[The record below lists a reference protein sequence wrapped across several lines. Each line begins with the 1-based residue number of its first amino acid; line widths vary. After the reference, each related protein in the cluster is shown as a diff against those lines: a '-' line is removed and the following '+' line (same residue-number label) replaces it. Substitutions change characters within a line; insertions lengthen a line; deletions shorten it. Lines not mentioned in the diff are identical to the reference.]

1 MTGNTI
7 KPYLLQAFYTWCI
20 DYAATPMVEVSKDS
34 RHHLPAHLTHEE
46 ILRFD
51 INPNAI
57 NDFVFGKEGMTF
69 EARFGSVKDGIVQDV
84 FLHYHAVTKI
94 FAKETGEGLNFSTFL
109 VNHNVTEG
117 SEDNK
122 ENKQDKAEKKKTYLQ
137 LVKNDPVDKK

>member
-20 DYAATPMVEVSKDS
+20 DYAATPMVEVNKDS
-34 RHHLPAHLTHEE
+34 RHHLPAHLTQEE

-57 NDFVFGKEGMTF
+57 NNFVFGKEGMSF
-69 EARFGSVKDGIVQDV
+69 EARFGSIGEKV
-84 FLHYHAVTKI
+84 FLHYHVVTKI

-109 VNHNVTEG
+109 VNNTTE
-117 SEDNK
+117 
-122 ENKQDKAEKKKTYLQ
+122 ENATDKNATDKTDKTEKKKNHLR
-137 LVKNDPVDKK
+137 LVKNDPVDKN

>member
-20 DYAATPMVEVSKDS
+20 DYAATPMVEVSRDS
-34 RHHLPAHLTHEE
+34 RHQLPGHLTQED

-57 NDFVFGKEGMTF
+57 NNFVFGKEGITF
-69 EARFGSVKDGIVQDV
+69 EARFGSIVEKV
-84 FLHYHAVTKI
+84 FLHYHTLTKI

-109 VNHNVTEG
+109 VNHNTSEENEG
-117 SEDNK
+117 DNI
-122 ENKQDKAEKKKTYLQ
+122 EKNLR
-137 LVKNDPVDKK
+137 LVKNDPVDK